1 MVVVV
6 RVVLVVILTMEIVAL
21 VDRIRIPEVPAS
33 LLVPEEEVAVTDTV
47 APAPLLL
54 ELVTVVVVEAVVA
67 LVGGQEE
74 GALVQAAVIQ
84 VYSLLRPVA
93 PHRQVVEVGVVPA
106 PATVLAAVDMV
117 AVHLAVEVQAT
128 PLVALEV
135 EEGMDRTAA
144 EGEGEAPPLDVE
156 VDQGDIQVVPQVEAI
171 VLHSPLQV
179 EEGDIPMVP
188 HRHRIVSHHHPVVP
202 ATAMIP
208 RRIKC

>member
-6 RVVLVVILTMEIVAL
+6 QVVLVVILTMEIVAL
-21 VDRIRIPEVPAS
+21 VDHIQIPEVPAS

-47 APAPLLL
+47 AQAPLLL
-54 ELVTVVVVEAVVA
+54 ELVTVVVEAVVA

-74 GALVQAAVIQ
+74 GALAQAAAIQ
-84 VYSLLRPVA
+84 VYSLLHLVA
-93 PHRQVVEVGVVPA
+93 PHRQAVEVGVVPA

-117 AVHLAVEVQAT
+117 EAHLAVEVQAI
-128 PLVALEV
+128 LV

-144 EGEGEAPPLDVE
+144 EEEGEAPPLDVQ
-156 VDQGDIQVVPQVEAI
+156 VDRGDIQVVPQVEAI
-171 VLHSPLQV
+171 ALHSPLQV
-179 EEGDIPMVP
+179 EEGGIPMVP
-188 HRHRIVSHHHPVVP
+188 HRLRIVSHHHLVVP

>member
-74 GALVQAAVIQ
+74 GALVQAAAIQ

-93 PHRQVVEVGVVPA
+93 PRRQAVEVGVVPA
-106 PATVLAAVDMV
+106 PATVLAVVDMV
-117 AVHLAVEVQAT
+117 AVHLAVEVQAI

-144 EGEGEAPPLDVE
+144 EEEPLLDVE
-156 VDQGDIQVVPQVEAI
+156 VDRGDIQVVPQVEAI
-171 VLHSPLQV
+171 ALHSPLQI

-188 HRHRIVSHHHPVVP
+188 HRLRIVSHHHPVVP
-202 ATAMIP
+202 AMAMIP
-208 RRIKC
+208 RHIKC